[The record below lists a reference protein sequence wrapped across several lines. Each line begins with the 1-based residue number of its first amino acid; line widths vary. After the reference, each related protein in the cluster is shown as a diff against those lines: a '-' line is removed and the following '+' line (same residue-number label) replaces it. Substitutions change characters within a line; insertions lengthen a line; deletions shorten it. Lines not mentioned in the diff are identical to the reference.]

1 MEEQELK
8 VLNLI
13 KDKDYAPMKAKE
25 IAMIM
30 HVPKSE
36 YNELLRILGKLEMEM
51 KIQKNRK
58 NQNRA
63 KFPDKFYSTV
73 HSLLLYHQLIAQSFY
88 SDQRHWF

>member
-13 KDKDYAPMKAKE
+13 KDKEYAPMKAKE

-36 YNELLRILGKLEMEM
+36 YNELLRILPNYLK
-51 KIQKNRK
+51 
-58 NQNRA
+58 
-63 KFPDKFYSTV
+63 
-73 HSLLLYHQLIAQSFY
+73 
-88 SDQRHWF
+88 

>member
-36 YNELLRILGKLEMEM
+36 YNELLRILGKLEMEL

-58 NQNRA
+58 NRYRFKSRKRRA
-63 KFPDKFYSTV
+63 KGIPKWRRCYNKN
-73 HSLLLYHQLIAQSFY
+73 QK
-88 SDQRHWF
+88 